1 MATETIESE
10 ALFSSFIV
18 LAVLSFSSHRL
29 LYHLP
34 KRFDTFVTTFGWR
47 NDLQRRLVNFRRNVF
62 LLLYQRFWYYRK
74 SLFST
79 KFLVYLLYGR
89 FDVLKQF
96 LHLGLT
102 QFQSTKKMNNV

>member
-34 KRFDTFVTTFGWR
+34 KRFDTFVTTFG
-47 NDLQRRLVNFRRNVF
+47 
-62 LLLYQRFWYYRK
+62 
-74 SLFST
+74 
-79 KFLVYLLYGR
+79 
-89 FDVLKQF
+89 
-96 LHLGLT
+96 
-102 QFQSTKKMNNV
+102 